1 MTNKK
6 GDTTGDKEAEG
17 RQGGHNDQQ
26 EGGQQGRQEGTEE
39 GRQDRRHRETDTV
52 TNKKG
57 EKTGDKKKQKED
69 KADTM
74 TNKKGDKKGDKRHHR
89 RPPNSLCFSNRN
101 TLQLE
106 LATSRA
112 GRQRIARQRRPQQSR
127 AGRQMQTQG
136 DKCKGLQATYSP
148 ELGDK

>member
-26 EGGQQGRQEGTEE
+26 EGKQEE
-39 GRQDRRHRETDTV
+39 GEKDKTDTV

-74 TNKKGDKKGDKRHHR
+74 RAKWKQKGDKTDTVTTKKGDKTGDK
-89 RPPNSLCFSNRN
+89 
-101 TLQLE
+101 
-106 LATSRA
+106 
-112 GRQRIARQRRPQQSR
+112 GRQ
-127 AGRQMQTQG
+127 
-136 DKCKGLQATYSP
+136 K
-148 ELGDK
+148 